1 MTNARVLLPT
11 ASGRETRETLR
22 KLLGRYRLHSL
33 LMVVAL
39 LGTSGVALLGPL
51 MMGEIV
57 DRVVDGRGA
66 SSITTPVVILVLVAV
81 GDGLLT
87 ALGFALLTSL
97 GETMLAN
104 LREQVV
110 DRALRLPLAQIEEAG
125 SGDLASRVGG
135 DVSVIANAVRNV
147 FPTLIGSL
155 LTILMTIG
163 GLALLDWRFALAG
176 LCAAP
181 VQIGTLIWYLH
192 KSTPL
197 FARERVLEGE
207 RAQKV
212 LDAMEGART
221 VRALNLH
228 DKQAALVE
236 ERSLVARDFNFVV
249 FGLRQRFFARV
260 NLAEFVGL
268 TAILVTGFFLVR
280 ADTATIGATTAAALF
295 FHRIFDPVSAVL
307 LNFDEGQN
315 AASGL
320 ARLVGIARM
329 PAPEVHDLPPVDAPS
344 VAAKG
349 VDFSYMSGHKVL
361 DGVDFEAAAGERVAL
376 VGASGAGKT
385 TLAKLL
391 AGIHEPQAGEV
402 DLGGIRIVEG
412 RDVTGR
418 VVALITQEV
427 HVFSGTLAEDLRLAR
442 PGATD
447 DELRDALRDT
457 GALTWVD
464 ALVDGLRTRV
474 GEGAHRLTASQAQ
487 QLALTRLILMNPP
500 IAILDEATAEA
511 GSSGAR
517 VLERAADAALRGR
530 TSIVVAHR
538 LTQARQADRIVM
550 LENGRVVETG
560 THDELVA
567 AGGAYAAL
575 WAAWSDQRDRL
586 SPSDGSM
593 VAPK

>member
-1 MTNARVLLPT
+1 
-11 ASGRETRETLR
+11 
-22 KLLGRYRLHSL
+22 
-33 LMVVAL
+33 
-39 LGTSGVALLGPL
+39 
-51 MMGEIV
+51 
-57 DRVVDGRGA
+57 
-66 SSITTPVVILVLVAV
+66 
-81 GDGLLT
+81 
-87 ALGFALLTSL
+87 
-97 GETMLAN
+97 
-104 LREQVV
+104 
-110 DRALRLPLAQIEEAG
+110 
-125 SGDLASRVGG
+125 
-135 DVSVIANAVRNV
+135 
-147 FPTLIGSL
+147 
-155 LTILMTIG
+155 
-163 GLALLDWRFALAG
+163 
-176 LCAAP
+176 
-181 VQIGTLIWYLH
+181 
-192 KSTPL
+192 
-197 FARERVLEGE
+197 
-207 RAQKV
+207 
-212 LDAMEGART
+212 
-221 VRALNLH
+221 
-228 DKQAALVE
+228 
-236 ERSLVARDFNFVV
+236 
-249 FGLRQRFFARV
+249 
-260 NLAEFVGL
+260 
-268 TAILVTGFFLVR
+268 
-280 ADTATIGATTAAALF
+280 
-295 FHRIFDPVSAVL
+295 
-307 LNFDEGQN
+307 
-315 AASGL
+315 
-320 ARLVGIARM
+320 
-329 PAPEVHDLPPVDAPS
+329 DLPPVDAPS

>member
-1 MTNARVLLPT
+1 MNQERLLLPV
-11 ASGRETRETLR
+11 ASGRETRQVLLE
-22 KLLGRYRLHSL
+22 LLGRYRLHAF
-33 LMVVAL
+33 LMVVSL
-39 LGTSGVALLGPL
+39 LGASAIALLGPL

-66 SSITTPVVILVLVAV
+66 SAITTPVVVLAVVAV
-81 GDGLLT
+81 FDGVLT
-87 ALGFALLTSL
+87 AIGFALLTSL
-97 GETMLAN
+97 GETVLAD
-104 LREQVV
+104 LRERVV

-163 GLALLDWRFALAG
+163 GLALLDWRYALAG
-176 LCAAP
+176 LTAAP
-181 VQIGTLIWYLH
+181 VQIGTLAWYLNR
-192 KSTPL
+192 STPQ
-197 FARERVLEGE
+197 FARERVLEGA
-207 RAQKV
+207 RAQKL

-221 VRALNLH
+221 VRAFNLH
-228 DKQAALVE
+228 DKQTAIVE
-236 ERSLVARDFNFVV
+236 ERSATARDFNRVV
-249 FGLRQRFFARV
+249 FHLRQRFFARV
-260 NLAEFVGL
+260 NTAEFVGL
-268 TAILVTGFFLVR
+268 TSILVVGFFLVR
-280 ADTATIGATTAAALF
+280 ADASTVGATTAAALF
-295 FHRIFDPVSAVL
+295 FHRIFDPVSGVL

-329 PAPEVHDLPPVDAPS
+329 PLPPQHELPVVTSPS
-344 VAAKG
+344 ISAEG
-349 VDFSYMSGHKVL
+349 IDFSYTSGHKVL
-361 DGVDFEAAAGERVAL
+361 SDVDFEAKAGERVAL

-391 AGIHEPQAGEV
+391 AGIHAPQAGEI
-402 DLGGIRIVEG
+402 DLGGIQIVEG

-427 HVFSGTLAEDLRLAR
+427 HVFSGSLADDLRLAR
-442 PGATD
+442 PSATD
-447 DELRDALRDT
+447 DELRAALRDA
-457 GALTWVD
+457 GALGWVE
-464 ALVDGLRTRV
+464 ALAHGIDTTV

-487 QLALTRLILMNPP
+487 QLALARLILTDPP

-511 GSSGAR
+511 GSAGAR
-517 VLERAADAALRGR
+517 VLEKAADAALRGR
-530 TSIVVAHR
+530 TSVVVAHR

-560 THDELVA
+560 SHDELVA
-567 AGGAYAAL
+567 AGGSYAAL
-575 WAAWSDQRDRL
+575 WSAWSDQRSKLD
-586 SPSDGSM
+586 SGT
-593 VAPK
+593 AAGI